1 MNYIKSFLLIQIT
14 EAMIDGNIFYPHA
27 GNFSPPP
34 LPPHPPPKTK
44 TQKKKKKYKNKTKY

>member
-27 GNFSPPP
+27 GNFSPHP
-34 LPPHPPPKTK
+34 LTSPPKNN
-44 TQKKKKKYKNKTKY
+44 KKITENVKIL